1 MFLKK
6 LIIENRSEIIRDIRF
21 HKGVNLIVDE
31 THTKNIQETGNNIG
45 KTTLLRLIDFC
56 LGGNGKNIYQ
66 DSEFKNRTNTKI
78 EKFLKDNNVIIT
90 LILIDNLSNDSAMEI
105 KIRRNF
111 LAKKEKILEINNENY
126 KNIKE
131 AGKKLKE
138 LIFNSNYDKPSFRQ
152 LISKN
157 IRDEKNKLT
166 NTLKV
171 LHNTTTNDIYE
182 SVYLFWLGIELSDI
196 GKKHKLLAEEK
207 IEENLQKRLSKEE
220 TLSQIKQALVVI
232 IRDIKY
238 CTEKKDNL
246 NINDDF
252 EKDLAKLNSIKLEL
266 NKLSTKTSQLEVR
279 KELILES
286 KENLSKEISDIDSK
300 RIKYLYQKAKSLM
313 PNLQK
318 TFEDVLAFH
327 NKMIEEKIKYI
338 IKELPDLDYSLR
350 EVQNNISTLLN
361 DEKTYSEKI
370 KKSNTVDELQSIIE
384 KLNTLYE
391 QKGTFEEK
399 KRMLE
404 ESSTRFTDITEQLN
418 TINKRISK
426 KDSLINKRVQD
437 FNIYFTDISNKL
449 YGEKFILSPN
459 KTNTNYSLDISSIAG
474 NLGTGKKKGQIAA
487 FDLAYIQFADNNNI
501 KSPHF
506 ILHDQIENIHG
517 NQISQLITETIA
529 NVNCQYIVPVL
540 QDKLPKDIDIE
551 KYKILAL
558 SQQDKLFK
566 IAD

>member
-6 LIIENRSEIIRDIRF
+6 LLIENGSEIIRDIRF

-31 THTKNIQETGNNIG
+31 THTENIQETGNNIG

-56 LGGNGKNIYQ
+56 LGGDGKNIYQ

-90 LILIDNLSNDSAMEI
+90 LILTDDLGNVSAMDV

-111 LAKKEKILEINNENY
+111 LLRKEKILEINGKNY
-126 KNIKE
+126 KRQE
-131 AGKKLKE
+131 FVKE
-138 LIFNSNYDKPSFRQ
+138 LKKIIFNSDYDKPSFRE

-157 IRDEKNKLT
+157 IRDEKNKLI

-171 LHNTTTNDIYE
+171 LHSTTKNNIYE
-182 SVYLFWLGIELSDI
+182 SVYLFWLGIELPDI
-196 GKKHKLLAEEK
+196 GEKHKLLAEKK

-220 TLSQIKQALVVI
+220 TLPQIKQALVVI
-232 IRDIKY
+232 IRDIKH
-238 CTEKKDNL
+238 CTEKKNNL

-266 NKLSTKTSQLEVR
+266 NKLSTKASQLEMR

-286 KENLSKEISDIDSK
+286 KEDLSKEVSNIDSK

-370 KKSNTVDELQSIIE
+370 KKSNTIDELESIIE

-399 KRMLE
+399 ERMLQ
-404 ESSTRFTDITEQLN
+404 ESLTKLKNITERLN
-418 TINKRISK
+418 IINESIDK
-426 KDSLINKRVQD
+426 KDSLINKRVED

-459 KTNTNYSLDISSIAG
+459 KTNASYSLDISSIAG

-487 FDLAYIQFADNNNI
+487 FDLAYIKFADNNNI

-529 NVNCQYIVPVL
+529 NINCQYIVPVL
-540 QDKLPKDIDIE
+540 QDKLPSDIDID

-566 IAD
+566 VAD

>member
-6 LIIENRSEIIRDIRF
+6 LLIENGSEIIRDIRF

-31 THTKNIQETGNNIG
+31 THTENIQETGNNIG

-56 LGGNGKNIYQ
+56 LGGNGKNIYK
-66 DSEFKNRTNTKI
+66 DSEFKDRTNTKI

-90 LILIDNLSNDSAMEI
+90 LILTDDLGNVSAMDV

-111 LAKKEKILEINNENY
+111 LVNKEKILEINGKNY
-126 KNIKE
+126 KSQE
-131 AGKKLKE
+131 FVKE
-138 LIFNSNYDKPSFRQ
+138 LKKIIFNSDYDKPSFRE

-157 IRDEKNKLT
+157 IRDEKNKLI

-171 LHNTTTNDIYE
+171 LHSTTKNNIYE

-196 GKKHKLLAEEK
+196 GEKHKLLAEKK

-220 TLSQIKQALVVI
+220 TLPQIKQALVVI
-232 IRDIKY
+232 IRDIKH
-238 CTEKKDNL
+238 CAEKKDNL

-252 EKDLAKLNSIKLEL
+252 EKDLAKLNSIKLGL
-266 NKLSTKTSQLEVR
+266 NKLSTKASQLEIR

-286 KENLSKEISDIDSK
+286 KEDLSKEVSNIDSK

-338 IKELPDLDYSLR
+338 IKELPDLDYSLK

-361 DEKTYSEKI
+361 DENIYSEKI
-370 KKSNTVDELQSIIE
+370 KKSNTIDELQSIIE

-399 KRMLE
+399 ERMLQ
-404 ESSTRFTDITEQLN
+404 ESLTKLKNITERLN
-418 TINKRISK
+418 IINESIDK
-426 KDSLINKRVQD
+426 KDSLINKRVED

-459 KTNTNYSLDISSIAG
+459 KTNASYSLDISSIAG

-487 FDLAYIQFADNNNI
+487 FDLAYIKFADNNNI

-529 NVNCQYIVPVL
+529 NINCQYIVPVL
-540 QDKLPKDIDIE
+540 QDKLPSDIDID

-566 IAD
+566 VAD